1 MAVDE
6 MEGVVKE
13 QEEQAGL
20 STTVSGIPG
29 HHALGLVDANFS
41 QRYVPTSTS

>member
-13 QEEQAGL
+13 KEERETI
-20 STTVSGIPG
+20 STTVSGTYP
-29 HHALGLVDANFS
+29 AATVLYLCVSAMRRS
-41 QRYVPTSTS
+41 